1 MDPSPRPV
9 GQIADI
15 EVEPDGK
22 ATLRTRQTP
31 RSERRAIGKNLRKQV
46 PRSALGDWSPPTT
59 RRDPVDQVNT
69 AHEGRLDWLV
79 PIRVGRMVASPY
91 GFLRGTAGL
100 MAEDLSTLPSTGIN
114 PVICGDAHVGNFG
127 FYGSPERELVIDLN
141 DFDEAHPGPWEW
153 DLRRLVA
160 SIWVAGR
167 QNGFTESQCE
177 SATVSCTSAYR
188 NHLATLAERPLFGR
202 SFDRVNLDG
211 LTAHVTDP
219 GLQAEIARAAGRARK
234 RTSDHALSRFT
245 VQEYRQRKLL
255 ENPPLTTHLT
265 DRDTGFLLQGLD
277 EYLETL
283 APHWRRVVSGYNV
296 VDVAHR
302 VVGVGSV
309 ALRAYVALCE
319 GSIPDDVLFLQ
330 LKQARRSVVAPFVHG
345 KSAWHDHQGRRVAEY
360 QQALQTVSDPLL
372 GWCTVDDRQ
381 YYVRQFR
388 NMKGSVD
395 LNNIDASALTD
406 YVAICGR
413 LLAKGH
419 ARTSGAS
426 LISGYLGSSD
436 VVDTA
441 LARFARLYADQTE
454 RDHSELRKAVAS
466 GRIAAET
473 GI

>member
-1 MDPSPRPV
+1 
-9 GQIADI
+9 
-15 EVEPDGK
+15 
-22 ATLRTRQTP
+22 
-31 RSERRAIGKNLRKQV
+31 
-46 PRSALGDWSPPTT
+46 
-59 RRDPVDQVNT
+59 
-69 AHEGRLDWLV
+69 
-79 PIRVGRMVASPY
+79 
-91 GFLRGTAGL
+91 
-100 MAEDLSTLPSTGIN
+100 
-114 PVICGDAHVGNFG
+114 
-127 FYGSPERELVIDLN
+127 
-141 DFDEAHPGPWEW
+141 
-153 DLRRLVA
+153 
-160 SIWVAGR
+160 
-167 QNGFTESQCE
+167 
-177 SATVSCTSAYR
+177 
-188 NHLATLAERPLFGR
+188 LATLAERPLFGR
-202 SFDRVNLDG
+202 SFDRVDLNG

-219 GLQAEIARAAGRARK
+219 GLLAEIARAAERARK

-245 VQEYRQRKLL
+245 TEENGRRKFL
-255 ENPPLTTHLT
+255 ESPPLTTHLSPEDT
-265 DRDTGFLLQGLD
+265 DFLLQGLD
-277 EYLETL
+277 QYLETL

-309 ALRAYVALCE
+309 ALRAFVALCE

-345 KSAWHDHQGRRVAEY
+345 TSAWHDHQGRRVAEY

-436 VVDTA
+436 MVDVA
-441 LARFARLYADQTE
+441 LTRFARLYADQTE
-454 RDHSELRKAVAS
+454 RDHGELQKAVAD

>member
-1 MDPSPRPV
+1 MDQSRRQT
-9 GQIADI
+9 GQVPTT
-15 EVEPDGK
+15 EVEPDSK
-22 ATLRTRQTP
+22 ATLRTPPTP
-31 RSERRAIGKNLRKQV
+31 RSERKKIGKSLRKQV
-46 PRSALGDWSPPTT
+46 PRSSLGDWSPPAD

-79 PIRVGRMVASPY
+79 PIRVGRMVSSPY

-100 MAEDLSTLPSTGIN
+100 MAEDMAGLPSTGIT
-114 PVICGDAHVGNFG
+114 PVICGDAHIGNFG

-167 QNGFTESQCE
+167 QNGFTENQCE
-177 SATVSCTSAYR
+177 SATVSCASAYR
-188 NHLATLAERPLFGR
+188 NHLATLAELPLFSR
-202 SFDRVNLDG
+202 SFDRVDLDG

-219 GLQAEIARAAGRARK
+219 GLLAEIARAAERARK
-234 RTSDHALSRFT
+234 RTSDHALPRFT
-245 VQEYRQRKLL
+245 VEDHGRRQLL
-255 ENPPLTTHLT
+255 ENPPLTTHLSEM
-265 DRDTGFLLQGLD
+265 DTNFLLEGLD
-277 EYLETL
+277 EYLQTL

-309 ALRAYVALCE
+309 ALRAFVALCE

-426 LISGYLGSSD
+426 LISGYLGSSGTMD
-436 VVDTA
+436 IA
-441 LARFARLYADQTE
+441 LTRFARLYADQTE
-454 RDHSELRKAVAS
+454 RDHDALRKAVAT